1 MAEKDDLLWAMSLE
15 CDVAKHLFHQLPRE
29 DWEATLAYRP
39 SPDQRSTLELLRY
52 LSYCGAGACAGVIEG
67 GWDTW
72 KSLVQRAEAMTADEF
87 PAAMDRQKGEI
98 AALLGP
104 LSDDDLASRT
114 ATNPLGV
121 EMSLGRTLLDMSVRW
136 LVGYR
141 MQLFL
146 YARALGA
153 DVWTPDCWYGIVR
166 ERPRPR

>member
-15 CDVAKHLFHQLPRE
+15 CDVAKHLFEKLPRE

-39 SPDQRSTLELLRY
+39 TPGQRSTLELLRF
-52 LSYCGAGACAGVIEG
+52 LSYCATGAATGCIEG

-72 KSLVQRAEAMTADEF
+72 KRLAQRAEGMSAEEF
-87 PAAMDRQKGEI
+87 PAAMDRQKGEL
-98 AALLGP
+98 AVLLGP

-114 ATNPLGV
+114 AKNPLGM
-121 EMSLGRTLLDMSVRW
+121 EMSLGRTLLDLAVRW

-153 DVWTPDCWYGIVR
+153 DVWTPDCWYGVTM
-166 ERPRPR
+166 ERPQPK